1 LQNLKLKKQ
10 LRKKINKY
18 MSKVVHPYAH
28 RLVTLRDWKSRWF
41 ADKKYKNLLQSDVI
55 IREHLAKK
63 LRGFYVSRI
72 EIERNAKT
80 TKVMVY
86 TSRPGMIIGRS
97 GEGATKLKAD
107 LAAILA
113 KKGIVAV
120 EDFKLDIVEV
130 TNPDADAAIV
140 ACSIAEGLEKRLP
153 YRRVI
158 KQAVEKIMAAR
169 GVKGARIYVGG
180 RLAGSEIA
188 RSEQIKRGSIPLQT
202 FRADVDF
209 AREKAHMSYGDI
221 GIKVWIYRGEV
232 FNDTKKA

>member
-1 LQNLKLKKQ
+1 
-10 LRKKINKY
+10 

-41 ADKKYKNLLQSDVI
+41 ADKKYKDLLESDVV
-55 IREHLAKK
+55 IRAYLSKK

-80 TKVMVY
+80 TKVMIF

-97 GEGATKLKAD
+97 GEGAAKLKSD
-107 LAAILA
+107 LLTLMA
-113 KKGIVAV
+113 KKGIKAV

-158 KQAVEKIMAAR
+158 KQAIEKIMAAR
-169 GVKGARIYVGG
+169 GVKGARIYLGG

-232 FNDTKKA
+232 FSAQSPSGSGRNDRNDK

>member
-1 LQNLKLKKQ
+1 
-10 LRKKINKY
+10 

-41 ADKKYKNLLQSDVI
+41 ADKKYKDLLKSDVV
-55 IREHLAKK
+55 IREFLAKK
-63 LRGFYVSRI
+63 LRGFYISRV
-72 EIERNAKT
+72 EIERNMKS
-80 TKVMVY
+80 TKIIIH

-97 GEGATKLKAD
+97 GEGVIKLKASIEAV
-107 LAAILA
+107 L
-113 KKGIVAV
+113 KKNKIKGA

-130 TNPDADAAIV
+130 ANPDADASIV
-140 ACSIAEGLEKRLP
+140 ACAIAEGLEKRLP
-153 YRRVI
+153 FRRVM
-158 KQAVEKIMAAR
+158 KQSIEKVMAAR
-169 GVKGARIYVGG
+169 GVKGARIYLGG
-180 RLAGSEIA
+180 RLAGAEIA

-232 FNDTKKA
+232 FNDIKKQVK

>member
-1 LQNLKLKKQ
+1 
-10 LRKKINKY
+10 

-41 ADKKYKNLLQSDVI
+41 ADKKYKNLLASDVI
-55 IREHLAKK
+55 IREFLAKK

-72 EIERNAKT
+72 EIERNAKAT
-80 TKVMVY
+80 RVMVY

-97 GEGATKLKAD
+97 GEGATKIKSELIALLK
-107 LAAILA
+107 
-113 KKGIVAV
+113 KKGMSAP
-120 EDFKLDIVEV
+120 EDFKFDIIEV

-153 YRRVI
+153 FRRVM
-158 KQAVEKIMAAR
+158 KQSIEKVMSAR
-169 GVKGARIYVGG
+169 GVKGARIYLGG
-180 RLAGSEIA
+180 RLAGAEIA

-232 FNDTKKA
+232 FSDKNNRK

>member
-1 LQNLKLKKQ
+1 
-10 LRKKINKY
+10 

-28 RLVTLRDWKSRWF
+28 RLVINRDWKSRWF
-41 ADKKYKNLLQSDVI
+41 ADKKYKTLLASDVV
-55 IREHLAKK
+55 IREFLAKK

-72 EIERNAKT
+72 EIERNVKS
-80 TKVMVY
+80 TKIMVH

-97 GEGATKLKAD
+97 GEGAAKLKAD
-107 LAAILA
+107 LISAMKKKKIL
-113 KKGIVAV
+113 IP
-120 EDFKLDIVEV
+120 EDFKFDIVEV
-130 TNPDADAAIV
+130 GNPDADAAIV
-140 ACSIAEGLEKRLP
+140 GCAIAEGLEKRLP

-158 KQAVEKIMAAR
+158 KQAIEKVMAAR

-232 FNDTKKA
+232 FNTPENNSRNNKN

>member
-1 LQNLKLKKQ
+1 
-10 LRKKINKY
+10 

-41 ADKKYKNLLQSDVI
+41 ADKKYKDLLKSDVV
-55 IREHLAKK
+55 IREFLAKK

-72 EIERNAKT
+72 EIERNVKV
-80 TKVMVY
+80 TKVIVH

-97 GEGATKLKAD
+97 GEGAAKLKSD
-107 LAAILA
+107 LVSAMNKHKIAIP
-113 KKGIVAV
+113 

-130 TNPDADAAIV
+130 ANPDADASIIG
-140 ACSIAEGLEKRLP
+140 CMIAEGLEKRLP

-158 KQAVEKIMAAR
+158 KQSIEKIMSAR
-169 GVKGARIYVGG
+169 GVKGARIYLGG
-180 RLAGSEIA
+180 RLGGAEIA

-232 FNDTKKA
+232 FSAESGSTAGRNNLK

>member
-1 LQNLKLKKQ
+1 
-10 LRKKINKY
+10 

-41 ADKKYKNLLQSDVI
+41 ADKKYKDLLKSDVV
-55 IREHLAKK
+55 IREFLMKK

-72 EIERNAKT
+72 EIDRSAKA
-80 TKVMVY
+80 TKVMVF

-107 LAAILA
+107 M
-113 KKGIVAV
+113 VAMMKRKNV
-120 EDFKLDIVEV
+120 IIPEDFKFDIVEV

-140 ACSIAEGLEKRLP
+140 GCMIAEGLEKRLP
-153 YRRVI
+153 FRRVM
-158 KQAVEKIMAAR
+158 KQTIEKVMTAR
-169 GVKGARIYVGG
+169 GVKGARIYLGG
-180 RLAGSEIA
+180 RLGGAEIA

-232 FNDTKKA
+232 FSTDNSAPTNRNNK